1 LKGFPFFLKSFGYIG
16 AMIQAQADA
25 FFPGGNRGVR
35 SPRIGTADLHC
46 HTSLSDGTLSVEALV
61 RLAARKGLTCLS
73 ITDHDNVD
81 SYSQGHHLAEELGL
95 ELIPGIELSSVN
107 QGKDIHILGYF
118 CDITNLAMNLE
129 LEEQGKNR
137 HLRVKAIIKKLNTLG
152 IELSYEK
159 VLTFCKGPVIG
170 RPHIAMAMVAEEYVS
185 NFAEAFHKYL
195 AEDALA
201 YVEKKGISPQQAIRM
216 IENAGGIAVMA
227 HPLKTNADYLLEPL
241 VEAGLKGIEIYCPGQ
256 KGSAGRKYREFALK
270 HNLVGTGGSDF
281 HTEGT
286 LVGLGALKM
295 PYSVVEALKER
306 REKSHAEWF

>member
-1 LKGFPFFLKSFGYIG
+1 
-16 AMIQAQADA
+16 MIQVQPDA
-25 FFPGGNRGVR
+25 LVPGQRIFR
-35 SPRIGTADLHC
+35 SSKIGTADLHS
-46 HTSLSDGTLSVEALV
+46 HTSLSDGILSVEALI
-61 RLAARKGLTCLS
+61 RLAARKGIGCLA
-73 ITDHDNVD
+73 ITDHDNLD
-81 SYSQGHHLAEELGL
+81 SWIQGHKLAESLGI
-95 ELIPGIELSSVN
+95 ELIPGIELSSVH

-118 CDITNLAMNLE
+118 FDTTNLAMNLE
-129 LEEQGKNR
+129 LEEQTKLR
-137 HLRVKAIIKKLNTLG
+137 HTRVKAIIKKLNALG
-152 IELSYEK
+152 MELTYEK
-159 VLTFCKGPVIG
+159 VLSFCKGPVIG

-216 IENAGGIAVMA
+216 IENAGGIAALA
-227 HPLKTNADYLLEPL
+227 HPMKTNADHILEPL

-256 KGSAGRKYREFALK
+256 KGSAGRKYRDFALK

-281 HTEGT
+281 HTEGAA
-286 LVGLGALKM
+286 VGLGSLKM

>member
-1 LKGFPFFLKSFGYIG
+1 
-16 AMIQAQADA
+16 MIQTHADSLL
-25 FFPGGNRGVR
+25 PGQKAGIRI
-35 SPRIGTADLHC
+35 SRIGSADLHC
-46 HTSLSDGTLSVEALV
+46 HSNLSDGTLPVDALI
-61 RLAARKGLTCLS
+61 RLAARKGLSCLS
-73 ITDHDNVD
+73 ITDHDNVE
-81 SYSQGHHLAEELGL
+81 SYTMGLKLAEDLGI
-95 ELIPGIELSSVN
+95 ELIPGIELSSVH

-118 CDITNLAMNLE
+118 CDTTNLAMNLE
-129 LEEQGKNR
+129 LEEQAKVR
-137 HLRVKAIIKKLNTLG
+137 HTRVKAIVKKLNALG

-201 YVEKKGISPQQAIRM
+201 YVEKKGISPQQAIRL

-227 HPLKTNADYLLEPL
+227 HPLKTNADHLLEPL

-256 KGSAGRKYREFALK
+256 KGSAGRKYRDFATK
-270 HNLVGTGGSDF
+270 YNLVGTGGSDF
-281 HTEGT
+281 HTEGA

-306 REKSHAEWF
+306 REKSHAEWY